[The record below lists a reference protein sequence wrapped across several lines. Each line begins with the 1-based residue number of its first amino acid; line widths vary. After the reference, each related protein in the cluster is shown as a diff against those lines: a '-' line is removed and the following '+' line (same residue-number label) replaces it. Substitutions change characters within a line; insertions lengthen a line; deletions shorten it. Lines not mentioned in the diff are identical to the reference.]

1 MRRLGSTA
9 LLLAALAG
17 AATTTSPVTPTT
29 ADVRPAASA
38 RPAVAGPVLAA
49 GRVTYI
55 ADGDT
60 VHVTPPGRER
70 IKVRVLGIDT
80 PETRDPRV
88 GVECW
93 GPEATAFATDTL
105 SGRHVTL
112 VGDPTQAAV
121 DTYGRTLAHVVL
133 DDGANYSVLAAAAG
147 VARPYVY
154 DGTPVL
160 EHPAI
165 TAAADGARAAGR
177 GLWGACPV

>member
-1 MRRLGSTA
+1 MRRLGSSA
-9 LLLAALAG
+9 LLLAALATA
-17 AATTTSPVTPTT
+17 AATPITPVT
-29 ADVRPAASA
+29 AEVRPAASA
-38 RPAVAGPVLAA
+38 RPAGAGPVVAA

-70 IKVRVLGIDT
+70 IKVRILGIDT

-121 DTYGRTLAHVVL
+121 DTYGRTLAYVVL
-133 DDGANYSVLAAAAG
+133 DDGASYSVLAAAAG

-154 DGTPVL
+154 DDRPVL